1 MTTFVLWHSKSKSWF
16 RSSQNRD
23 DVKDSQKQA
32 ARAGDASSTNSNS
45 SKRSKFTRVSQ
56 LGVTGRSVV
65 FKARS
70 RAERDHWV
78 LGISN
83 EIERLVAKGAG
94 DGEHVRL
101 VESREGGGER
111 VEEEDEEV

>member
-32 ARAGDASSTNSNS
+32 ERSG
-45 SKRSKFTRVSQ
+45 SKRGKFTRVSQ
-56 LGVTGRSVV
+56 LGTTGRSVV

-83 EIERLVAKGAG
+83 EIERLVAR
-94 DGEHVRL
+94 GEGEEVRL
-101 VESREGGGER
+101 VQEEER
-111 VEEEDEEV
+111 VVEEEGEAEEAA